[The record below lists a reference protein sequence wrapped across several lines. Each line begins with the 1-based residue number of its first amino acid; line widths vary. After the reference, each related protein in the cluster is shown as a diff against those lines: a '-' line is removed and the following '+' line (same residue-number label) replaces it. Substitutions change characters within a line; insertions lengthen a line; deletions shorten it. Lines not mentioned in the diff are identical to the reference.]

1 MNTATIERSA
11 AHQGHAIV
19 DQAWSVGRG
28 QQVKLVRPGLRR
40 RTMQATVVSGKLVVG
55 ANPRSEFELVIVLPD
70 AADRPITI
78 SSATARSLSLVS
90 QGEFHQR
97 GRPPSLWLTVGR
109 NMIFLSRGLTG
120 TWRDRRDRRP
130 EPQSGGNGVRVTGL
144 TRIARRP
151 TRSPRTRPRS
161 RRPRSPRRHRS

>member
-1 MNTATIERSA
+1 MIDPKPQEKGSIMNTTTIERSA

-40 RTMQATVVSGKLVVG
+40 RTMQATVVSGKLVIC
-55 ANPRSEFELVIVLPD
+55 ADPRSEFEFVIVLPD

-97 GRPPSLWLTVGR
+97 GRPPSLWLTIR
-109 NMIFLSRGLTG
+109 AELDELPELRGLTG
-120 TWRDRRDRRP
+120 HGAIVVVADLNLNP
-130 EPQSGGNGVRVTGL
+130 LAPALV
-144 TRIARRP
+144 
-151 TRSPRTRPRS
+151 
-161 RRPRSPRRHRS
+161 